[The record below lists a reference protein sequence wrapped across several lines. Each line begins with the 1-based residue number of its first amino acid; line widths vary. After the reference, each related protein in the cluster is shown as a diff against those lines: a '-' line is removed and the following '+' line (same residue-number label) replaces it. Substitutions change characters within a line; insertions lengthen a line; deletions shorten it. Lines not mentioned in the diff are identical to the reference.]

1 MKSMSGSNRRGGLPP
16 VVVLAS
22 IGLMGIAVAA
32 ASASAADARLAPGFV
47 HLSAVAPEIRQDIR
61 YFSADNFTGRK
72 VPGYEAGECILAR
85 PVAEA
90 LGRVQARL
98 ERDGFGLLVFDC
110 YRPVSAV
117 RGFMAWAAGQSGDG
131 NRDYFPRI
139 SRARVIPLGYVAR
152 RSSHSRGISVDLT
165 LVRLPGG
172 ATVSGKEGVP
182 AGGQARDTAATCLEA
197 ARFNRSAD
205 EVDMGTAFD
214 CFDVKSHTASTAVG
228 GAQRA
233 NRRRLVDAM
242 AREGFQN
249 YAREWW
255 HFSMPLEGYGKAR
268 DFPVR

>member
-1 MKSMSGSNRRGGLPP
+1 MKSMSVSNRGGGFRPAL
-16 VVVLAS
+16 VLAA
-22 IGLMGIAVAA
+22 IGLIGIAPAA
-32 ASASAADARLAPGFV
+32 NAGEAGLAPGFV
-47 HLSAVAPEIRQDIR
+47 HLGAVAPGIRQDIR

-98 ERDGFGLLVFDC
+98 ERDGYGLLVFDC
-110 YRPVSAV
+110 YRPVRAV
-117 RGFMAWAAGQSGDG
+117 QGFMAWASGQAGAGDKA
-131 NRDYFPRI
+131 YFPRI

-172 ATVSGKEGVP
+172 VTVSGTEGAP
-182 AGGQARDTAATCLEA
+182 AGRQARDTTATCLEA

-214 CFDVKSHTASTAVG
+214 CFDVKSHTASKAVG

-233 NRRRLVDAM
+233 NRKRLVDAM

>member
-1 MKSMSGSNRRGGLPP
+1 MKSMSGSNRRGGFPP
-16 VVVLAS
+16 ALVLVC
-22 IGLMGIAVAA
+22 IGLTGGASPPAA
-32 ASASAADARLAPGFV
+32 ADTRLAPGFV

-61 YFSADNFTGRK
+61 YFGADNFTGRR

-110 YRPVSAV
+110 YRPVRAV
-117 RGFMAWAAGQSGDG
+117 QGFMAWASGQAGVG
-131 NRDYFPRI
+131 NRAYFPRI
-139 SRARVIPLGYVAR
+139 SRARIIPLGYVAR

-172 ATVSGKEGVP
+172 AKTPVTGSAPVKKG
-182 AGGQARDTAATCLEA
+182 ATCLEA

-214 CFDVKSHTASTAVG
+214 CFDVKSHTASKAVG
-228 GAQRA
+228 GVQRA
-233 NRRRLVDAM
+233 SRKRLVDAM